1 MSERPPDDDLMREC
15 LREAEA
21 AERAGEVPVGA
32 LVVCEGRIL
41 ARAHNA
47 SIATNDP
54 SAHAEILALRAAG
67 AALGNY
73 RLTDAELF
81 VSVEPCLMC
90 VGAIIQARLQRVV
103 FGCADPKAGA
113 LGGCFDFSRH
123 PDLNHRFAVR
133 RGVCETEAREL
144 LQRFFRAR
152 RAAKSETAGT

>member
-67 AALGNY
+67 AVLGNY

-123 PDLNHRFAVR
+123 PDLNHRFTVR
-133 RGVCETEAREL
+133 RGVCEAEAREL
-144 LQRFFRAR
+144 LQRFFRTR
-152 RAAKSETAGT
+152 RAAKTETTGS

>member
-1 MSERPPDDDLMREC
+1 MTAPPSDDDLMREC
-15 LREAEA
+15 LREAAA

-32 LVVCEGRIL
+32 LVVRERRIV

-47 SIATNDP
+47 SIATHDP

-67 AALGNY
+67 AAVGNY

-103 FGCADPKAGA
+103 FGCADSKAGA
-113 LGGCFDFSRH
+113 LGGCVDFSRH
-123 PDLNHRFAVR
+123 PDLNHHFAVR
-133 RGVCETEAREL
+133 GGVCEAEARDL
-144 LQRFFRAR
+144 LQQFFRAR
-152 RAAKSETAGT
+152 RAARSESAGG